1 MTTQFFAPNREYLCT
16 DTNSCT
22 YVAGE
27 QVAKFKDMV
36 KALHAQGVE
45 VWLDVVFNHTW
56 EGGACSGNPVRYINL
71 RGIDNATYYTL
82 ADDKSCY
89 WDSTGTGNNLNASRA
104 AVRNLIVDSLT
115 YWANTMHVD
124 GFRFDLAYELGR
136 EGTRRPGFQ
145 QQRHHPGARS
155 PEPPRPTASR

>member
-1 MTTQFFAPNREYLCT
+1 
-16 DTNSCT
+16 
-22 YVAGE
+22 
-27 QVAKFKDMV
+27 
-36 KALHAQGVE
+36 
-45 VWLDVVFNHTW
+45 
-56 EGGACSGNPVRYINL
+56 VRYINL

-136 EGTRRPGFQ
+136 EGTDGRDFNNNATTLVAIAQAASNNGFKVIAEPVPRRLVRMERQLPRQPAAVREGGQQPGGQ
-145 QQRHHPGARS
+145 SRRLAHRHLVGVLDAAGERQPRHHP
-155 PEPPRPTASR
+155 